1 MRIRHKKTATPK
13 SHPFG
18 EAIWSLDLTLARPQ
32 CMPLSA
38 LGTIVHK
45 WGMDAPMKQTHQG
58 TLTSLFKELLV
69 AFESRDPGPRYFAT
83 VKLAEL
89 GFIERIWNPKPLYL
103 DTQRLDFEGVLDAVL
118 TEVHN
123 QKTEKNTAFIL
134 KLLPPKL
141 GSEVSFHVITI
152 TCDGLWDEK
161 GSFGFQETAYSEG
174 NQGIPT
180 RHWRQFAT
188 KANFASALE
197 TFVASPALG
206 YEVHRLQ
213 AVTIEKDYPQTL
225 RQKIL
230 NLILRKSRL

>member
-1 MRIRHKKTATPK
+1 
-13 SHPFG
+13 
-18 EAIWSLDLTLARPQ
+18 
-32 CMPLSA
+32 MPLSA

-45 WGMDAPMKQTHQG
+45 WGVNATLKATQKG
-58 TLTSLFKELLV
+58 TLTTLFEGLLS
-69 AFESRDPGPRYFAT
+69 AFENRDPGPRYFAT

-103 DTQRLDFEGVLDAVL
+103 DTQTLDFEGVLDAVL

-134 KLLPPKL
+134 KLLPQKL
-141 GSEVSFHVITI
+141 GPDVSFHTITI

-213 AVTIEKDYPQTL
+213 AVTIEKGSPQTL

-230 NLILRKSRL
+230 DLIFRKSGL